1 MAVRVTSFMENF
13 IINLN
18 IVQKY
23 NRQDTSLISELK
35 MVGYGHYM
43 MLGEM
48 RVLAVLAAAFQSRTN
63 SVRWQSFHG
72 FTEFWMSTASW
83 H

>member
-1 MAVRVTSFMENF
+1 MAVRVTFLMENL

-23 NRQDTSLISELK
+23 DRQDTSLISELK

-48 RVLAVLAAAFQSRTN
+48 RVLAVLAACISEQN
-63 SVRWQSFHG
+63 
-72 FTEFWMSTASW
+72 
-83 H
+83 